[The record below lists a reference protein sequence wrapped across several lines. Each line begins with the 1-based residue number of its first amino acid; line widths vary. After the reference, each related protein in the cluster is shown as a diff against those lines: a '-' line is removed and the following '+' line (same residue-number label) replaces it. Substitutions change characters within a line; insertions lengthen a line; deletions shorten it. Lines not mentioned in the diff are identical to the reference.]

1 MTTMKEIAQRTG
13 VSVSTVSLVLNNRD
27 AGRVKPGTAS
37 HVRQTAQ
44 ALGYQPNPLAR
55 SLRTSKTHIL
65 GFISEEIATTPY
77 AGGMILGAQ
86 DAASRLG
93 YVMLTVN
100 TDGIANADDEIAA
113 LQRYGVDGFVYAKMF
128 NCFTSVPPSLAS
140 LPFVLA
146 DAQDK
151 EHRSPSITPDEF
163 QIGYDA
169 TRRLIAAGCTRIAYI
184 GSLDPMLAQGLR
196 LAGYRQAL
204 KDAGLDPGSHM
215 QINVSGNEAAL
226 SAIDRMIQSEHPDGF
241 FCFNDARAMQVYL
254 CAASH
259 GLHVAEDIS
268 VIGVDNHRVFAETLS
283 PRLTSVELPHYEMGF
298 WAVSKLVSLI
308 EEQNPSEATLPQTD
322 RDTAPMPSLDS
333 APARIHCRLIEKESV
348 RRR

>member
-55 SLRTSKTHIL
+55 SLRTSKTRIL

-128 NCFTSVPPSLAS
+128 NCLTSVPSSLAS

-146 DAQDK
+146 DAQDE
-151 EHRSPSITPDEF
+151 EHRSRASRPTNSRS
-163 QIGYDA
+163 A
-169 TRRLIAAGCTRIAYI
+169 TMR
-184 GSLDPMLAQGLR
+184 
-196 LAGYRQAL
+196 
-204 KDAGLDPGSHM
+204 H
-215 QINVSGNEAAL
+215 
-226 SAIDRMIQSEHPDGF
+226 
-241 FCFNDARAMQVYL
+241 
-254 CAASH
+254 AAS
-259 GLHVAEDIS
+259 
-268 VIGVDNHRVFAETLS
+268 
-283 PRLTSVELPHYEMGF
+283 
-298 WAVSKLVSLI
+298 
-308 EEQNPSEATLPQTD
+308 LPQTAH
-322 RDTAPMPSLDS
+322 TSPTSE
-333 APARIHCRLIEKESV
+333 ARIPCSRKACASPDIV
-348 RRR
+348 RH